1 MLKKQQLPS
10 SGRWERQP
18 GVPDPALYFL
28 NLQSISSRIL
38 GRREQTT
45 APLSGFWLPPTFAL
59 EKGSPSAAHSRNSSD
74 SELLEV
80 CRLGAQARHRRPLE
94 GAGKEHGG
102 KAGDR
107 RDGDRDKKQGL

>member
-1 MLKKQQLPS
+1 MSASQGSQILHCIYS
-10 SGRWERQP
+10 ICRAS
-18 GVPDPALYFL
+18 PAFY
-28 NLQSISSRIL
+28 SRLL

-45 APLSGFWLPPTFAL
+45 GPLSGFWLPPAFPL
-59 EKGSPSAAHSRNSSD
+59 EKGSLSAAHSRNSSD

-80 CRLGAQARHRRPLE
+80 CRLGAQARHRQPLE

-107 RDGDRDKKQGL
+107 RDGDRDKNQGL